1 MVREKEHI
9 AVDLHPC
16 KSKTPAADTDASM
29 RLYDHLDKRFQDLV
43 PKFLPT
49 GFNHSSI
56 RDSSAGTVYGNNGSE
71 AVEGPTPARDWTA

>member
-1 MVREKEHI
+1 M
-9 AVDLHPC
+9 LHGRDVM
-16 KSKTPAADTDASM
+16 TP
-29 RLYDHLDKRFQDLV
+29 RGRIPPYDHLDKRFQDLV

-71 AVEGPTPARDWTA
+71 AVEGPTPARDCPRKADV